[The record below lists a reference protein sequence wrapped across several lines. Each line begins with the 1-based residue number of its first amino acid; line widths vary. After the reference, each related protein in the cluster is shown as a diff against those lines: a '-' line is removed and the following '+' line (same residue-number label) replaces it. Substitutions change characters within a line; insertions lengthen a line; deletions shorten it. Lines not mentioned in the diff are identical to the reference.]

1 MEVSKLGYGKTQ
13 KVKLIFEAVAK
24 EKWVLQCEKLSNAW
38 LHQFLERRPNHSFP
52 PHSVT
57 TSLCS
62 GLPSSLVTPSPCS
75 GHSPFLA
82 VVFLPPPQWRPLLTA
97 VFLPPQ
103 WCSLLAAVFPPP
115 RWRPFLAAASPPP
128 RQHPFLYLLPQWS
141 PPQMAVW
148 LVLSSELYPSTWYS
162 TYVPIPKRT
171 SKASQRV
178 SGFWVLTSWQSLTVL
193 QEKAKK
199 KRERR
204 WAESKAVS
212 NN

>member
-1 MEVSKLGYGKTQ
+1 MSAIKAVKGGWDKLAVGCNYVRCVQEHFARLCELGVSQTPGPSIYLTSDEEELKPLLMEVSKLGYGKTQ

-82 VVFLPPPQWRPLLTA
+82 VVFLPPPQ
-97 VFLPPQ
+97 
-103 WCSLLAAVFPPP
+103 
-115 RWRPFLAAASPPP
+115 
-128 RQHPFLYLLPQWS
+128 
-141 PPQMAVW
+141 
-148 LVLSSELYPSTWYS
+148 
-162 TYVPIPKRT
+162 
-171 SKASQRV
+171 
-178 SGFWVLTSWQSLTVL
+178 
-193 QEKAKK
+193 
-199 KRERR
+199 
-204 WAESKAVS
+204 
-212 NN
+212 